1 MEGSHRGPMRQGHA
15 QGVGCAL
22 GPRGQVLAPPAVFS
36 VPDILKYSR
45 KKSYLNFR
53 AFGELLF
60 RGIFHCMDNSE
71 NWQENTIF
79 ALFNLNNRK

>member
-1 MEGSHRGPMRQGHA
+1 M
-15 QGVGCAL
+15 
-22 GPRGQVLAPPAVFS
+22 GPRGRGRTLDPHGQVLAPPDVFS

-60 RGIFHCMDNSE
+60 SGYFLLHG
-71 NWQENTIF
+71 
-79 ALFNLNNRK
+79 

>member
-1 MEGSHRGPMRQGHA
+1 MGIGISGGEPPWAHEAGGRT
-15 QGVGCAL
+15 L
-22 GPRGQVLAPPAVFS
+22 DPRGQVLASPAMFS

-60 RGIFHCMDNSE
+60 LGYFH
-71 NWQENTIF
+71 IV
-79 ALFNLNNRK
+79 RIIR